1 MPRTFILHY
10 KGGQILR
17 LFRRKDETALV
28 VKEPE
33 VVSVAVPDIKQY
45 LVNEYERVEGLKAK
59 LIEYETKLEEAEELK
74 FKYDATLVTLDEY
87 SKRLKQADDNIEKE
101 KQKVVNARNET
112 AKAKDELN
120 TIKIKLHDT
129 ALTKEAMKDEIIEEF
144 KAELKEKVSNY
155 KGNLSKK
162 YIFWLIDAC

>member
-1 MPRTFILHY
+1 MNL
-10 KGGQILR
+10 K
-17 LFRRKDETALV
+17 LFRRKEETALI

-59 LIEYETKLEEAEELK
+59 LEEYEQKLEDAEELK
-74 FKYDATLVTLDEY
+74 LKYDATLVTLDEY
-87 SKRLKQADDNIEKE
+87 SKRLKQADENIEKE

-144 KAELKEKVSNY
+144 KAELIEKVSNL

-162 YIFWLIDAC
+162 CVLELINT